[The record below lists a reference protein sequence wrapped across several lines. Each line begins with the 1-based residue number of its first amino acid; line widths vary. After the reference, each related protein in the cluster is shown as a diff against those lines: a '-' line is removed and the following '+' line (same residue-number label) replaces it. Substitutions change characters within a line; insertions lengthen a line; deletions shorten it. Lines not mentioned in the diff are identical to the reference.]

1 MLKLKNIVSINN
13 IFLVIKIIIIYISLL
28 FTFYKIENKEK
39 RLIFTSIIY
48 LLCICLFNIDYKL
61 SILYVFIA
69 ICCVIPESIYITF
82 FNETWVYINPDIINI
97 PYWLI
102 AMWSIAILLIA
113 ESVNKFKNI
122 V

>member
-69 ICCVIPESIYITF
+69 ICCVITESIYITF